1 MDIHA
6 RGNQAVVVQTPVDA
20 YRIPHGAAFGAVGR
34 LVAGSGR
41 LLFSAASVLRFVRDR
56 AGVVAWLCVSRV
68 RCWFNHC
75 NFEAQSRLA
84 AAAFMAVGAYM
95 ALNLR
100 CYRCCQLV
108 EPVGHQ
114 LSVCVRDAHHG
125 ISENIGIGG

>member
-6 RGNQAVVVQTPVDA
+6 RGNQAVVVPAPVDA

-34 LVAGSGR
+34 LAAGSGR
-41 LLFSAASVLRFVRDR
+41 LLFSAASVLGAIRDR
-56 AGVVAWLCVSRV
+56 ASVVAWLCVSRV